1 MNNSVFRENNGECK
15 KAQRYKLVTS
25 DNRRNQLASEPNYH
39 TKKYFSEIMI
49 AIEIKQKLK

>member
-49 AIEIKQKLK
+49 AIEIKQKQK